1 MKLLKKLPNLLQ
13 LFSLF
18 LVIASAGPGVAQK
31 QPQIVQVR
39 IGTILA
45 SNQNDEFDVK
55 LKSLESQL
63 RVLKYRS
70 YRLLK
75 DESQNVP
82 WKGTN
87 IFEIPGGR
95 FLMVAPQEFQDN
107 RITTN
112 PVPRRILQPVESSE
126 FSHTHRGTV
135 QHRRNAQR

>member
-55 LKSLESQL
+55 LKSVESQL
-63 RVLKYRS
+63 RVLK
-70 YRLLK
+70 LLM
-75 DESQNVP
+75 S
-82 WKGTN
+82 KGAKT
-87 IFEIPGGR
+87 R
-95 FLMVAPQEFQDN
+95 
-107 RITTN
+107 
-112 PVPRRILQPVESSE
+112 
-126 FSHTHRGTV
+126 
-135 QHRRNAQR
+135 